1 MWRRKALS
9 RAKWPEGVGQVILSE
24 TDTTNAEAARRAA
37 FGHSDT
43 WIMAEFQTAGRGRR
57 GRAWVSP
64 RGNFHATLLMRPT
77 GGPAEAAQRSFIAAL
92 ALDRALGRLTGVPQA
107 FALKWPNDVLL
118 NGCKCSGILLESLG
132 QAQGVAYL
140 AVGIGVNLIA
150 APSPDQ
156 IEARALQPVSLLE
169 EIGLRIQPLDLLHE
183 LAVAFADYEALFVA
197 NGFAPIREAWLSRA
211 ARLGEEIT
219 ARVGSETYVGVFET
233 IDMSGA
239 LVLRTTEGRRTI
251 PAADIYF

>member
-9 RAKWPEGVGQVILSE
+9 RAKWPEGIGQVLLSE

-64 RGNFHATLLMRPT
+64 RGNFHATLLMRPQ

-92 ALDRALGRLTGVPQA
+92 ALDLALGRLTGMAQA

-118 NGCKCSGILLESLG
+118 NGSKCSGILLESLG

-150 APSPDQ
+150 APSADQ
-156 IEARALQPVSLLE
+156 IEARALPPVSVLSE
-169 EIGLRIQPLDLLHE
+169 TGLRIAPLDLLHE
-183 LAVAFADYEALFVA
+183 LAAAFAHYEAEFLA
-197 NGFAPIREAWLSRA
+197 HGFAPIRESWLSRA
-211 ARLGEEIT
+211 ARLGQQIT
-219 ARVGSETYVGVFET
+219 ARVGQDSYVGIFET
-233 IDMSGA
+233 IDPSGA
-239 LVLRTTEGRRTI
+239 LVLRMPQGRRSI